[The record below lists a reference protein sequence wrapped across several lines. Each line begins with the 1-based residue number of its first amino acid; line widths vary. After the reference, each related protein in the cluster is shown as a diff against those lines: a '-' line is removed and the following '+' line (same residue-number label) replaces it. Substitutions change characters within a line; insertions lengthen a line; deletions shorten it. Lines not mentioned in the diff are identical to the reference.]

1 MTGSGWKMMTELNE
15 RMVVTLP
22 WPDSVLSPNSPKHHW
37 RHRQAAKVLARET
50 AMILAMETGV
60 KLNTE
65 KELQL
70 TVRFRPPDRRRR
82 DMDNLLSSEKQQ
94 IDSICQVVGVDDSQI
109 RRIIMEW
116 GDVVAGGEV
125 HLKLEVVE

>member
-1 MTGSGWKMMTELNE
+1 MIEL
-15 RMVVTLP
+15 TLP
-22 WPDSVLSPNSPKHHW
+22 WPDSALNPNAPSHW

-50 AMILAMETGV
+50 GMILAMETGV

-65 KELQL
+65 EELQL

-109 RRIIMEW
+109 RRIILEW
-116 GDVVAGGEV
+116 GDVVADGEV
-125 HLKLEVVE
+125 HLKLEVVPA

>member
-1 MTGSGWKMMTELNE
+1 MIEI
-15 RMVVTLP
+15 VLP
-22 WPDSVLSPNSPKHHW
+22 WPDSALNPNAPSHW
-37 RHRQAAKVLARET
+37 RRRQAAKVLARET

-109 RRIIMEW
+109 RRITLEW